1 MSRSFDG
8 SGDEISIGN
17 TTEHDNLTDWTIHS
31 WAKLNNLT
39 GDRVIIGNW
48 PTFGLLTFFFDDVAS
63 ASGRTDVWHVFISGQ
78 DRVESATSAAVVDT
92 WQAVNGSYD
101 ATTEIQ
107 LWIDGVEDANSP
119 TAISETNMGL
129 NNDLVIAALP
139 AGGRVMDG
147 FLSHITW
154 WDVVLSDNEKVAL
167 ANGVNPIAI
176 RPNNIISLW
185 PLWGNQSPEPDW
197 SGNGNTGTNTGSV
210 KGNDGPPM
218 ELMENY
224 L

>member
-8 SGDEISIGN
+8 TGDEISIGN
-17 TTEHDNLTDWTIHS
+17 TTEHDCMTAWTVHS
-31 WAKLNNLT
+31 WDKLDTTT

-48 PTFGLLTFFFDDVAS
+48 TTNEITFFFDDVAS
-63 ASGRTDVWHVFISGQ
+63 ASGRTNIWHMFISSHRIEGANC
-78 DRVESATSAAVVDT
+78 SAVACVWQSVTS
-92 WQAVNGSYD
+92 SYL
-101 ATTEIQ
+101 AGNNLE
-107 LWIDGVEDANSP
+107 LWVDGVEDANSP
-119 TAISETNMGL
+119 TDVTTSTDSGL
-129 NNDLVIAALP
+129 TTDLVIGALP
-139 AGGRVMDG
+139 AGGRVFSG
-147 FLSHITW
+147 FLSSIVW
-154 WDVVLSDNEKVAL
+154 WDVELNDNEKIAL